1 MPEALRIA
9 RAGRGM
15 SGAEVRVVSRAEA
28 VYAQL
33 RDNIFEFR
41 MLPGDRFT
49 EGEIAQRLGVSRTP
63 VREALLRLQSDAL
76 VQVYFRSGWEVVPLD
91 FTRFDELYELRKLI
105 EVNAVRMLCTHA
117 TPTVDH
123 GALAQLA
130 QFWQV
135 PQDARLDD
143 GRLVAQHDEAFHAA
157 LVAAAGNREIASVHR
172 QVTERIRI
180 IRRLDFT
187 YAARVAATYDEHAAI
202 LREIQRQRAEQAVL
216 LLSSHI
222 EESRAEVRK
231 ITLHRLQTI
240 RTDGARART

>member
-1 MPEALRIA
+1 MSSVEI
-9 RAGRGM
+9 RA
-15 SGAEVRVVSRAEA
+15 SSRAEA

-33 RDNIFEFR
+33 RDDIFEFR

-49 EGEIAQRLGVSRTP
+49 EGEIALRLGVSRTP
-63 VREALLRLQSDAL
+63 VREALQRLQSEAL

-117 TPTVDH
+117 TPAVEH
-123 GALAQLA
+123 GALARLA
-130 QFWQV
+130 QFWRA
-135 PQDARLDD
+135 PQKERLED

-157 LVAAAGNREIASVHR
+157 LVAAAGNREIATVHR
-172 QVTERIRI
+172 QLTERIRI

-187 YAARVAATYDEHAAI
+187 CAARVTATYDEHAAI
-202 LREIQRQRAEQAVL
+202 LGEIQHQCAERAVL
-216 LLSSHI
+216 LLSGHI
-222 EESRAEVRK
+222 EESRAEVLK

-240 RTDGARART
+240 RTGGSSPHP

>member
-1 MPEALRIA
+1 MPNASIKDQDTRTTVTTIAAQISQKLADEIIAGTLPPGERLEEPAL
-9 RAGRGM
+9 
-15 SGAEVRVVSRAEA
+15 AE
-28 VYAQL
+28 
-33 RDNIFEFR
+33 
-41 MLPGDRFT
+41 RF
-49 EGEIAQRLGVSRTP
+49 QVSRTP

-187 YAARVAATYDEHAAI
+187 YAARVTATYDEHAAI

-240 RTDGARART
+240 RTDGTRTQHAPR